1 MKKILIGSVAAAAM
15 MGGAA
20 FAGGI
25 ERGHSPYT
33 ILWEKGNYAELSFG
47 RVMPKVKGSYGYQP
61 APGYPTFP
69 LKSGNML
76 KDYTQASI
84 AVKYALRPDLDLAVV
99 LDQPM
104 GVDIGYPRGI
114 QDGSVAAYPLAGSNA
129 TIDSNALS
137 ALLRYRIDENWSVHG
152 GLKLQRTKGRVH
164 IESPTALARIGGSY
178 DMKTSSETDLGYIIG
193 GAYERPD
200 IAMRVALTY
209 QSAIKHDFKSVESA
223 PLLGSRNTGF
233 RVETPQQL
241 TLDFQ
246 TGVAADTLVFGS
258 LRWREWSAFNISPPV
273 YGALGSSDP
282 QNPRNSLVA
291 YPRNVMTYTLGVGRK
306 FTENFSGSV
315 AIGYEKS
322 NGFRTSNLGPH
333 NGLKSVTL
341 GGAYTQN
348 NMKISGGVTYA
359 EIGDATTYAPL
370 NGSFKKNHT
379 VGVGVK
385 VGFSF

>member
-1 MKKILIGSVAAAAM
+1 MKKILIGSVAAATM

-20 FAGGI
+20 SAGGI
-25 ERGHSPYT
+25 ERAHSPYS

-47 RVMPKVKGSYGYQP
+47 RVMPKVKGSYAY
-61 APGYPTFP
+61 APGVS

-76 KDYTQASI
+76 KDYTQYSF

-104 GVDIGYPRGI
+104 GVDIGYPSGA
-114 QDGSVAAYPLAGSNA
+114 QEGSLAPYPLAGSNA
-129 TIDSNALS
+129 TIDSNALT
-137 ALLRYRIDENWSVHG
+137 ALLRYRVDENWSVHG
-152 GLKLQRTKGRVH
+152 GLKVQRTEGEVH
-164 IESPTALARIGGSY
+164 IASPTALARIGGSY
-178 DMKTSSETDLGYIIG
+178 DMKTSTETDLGYIIG
-193 GAYERPD
+193 AAYERPD

-223 PLLGSRNTGF
+223 PRLGARNTGF
-233 RVETPQQL
+233 MVETPQQL

-246 TGVAADTLVFGS
+246 TGVAADTLLFGS
-258 LRWREWSAFNISPPV
+258 VRWREWSAFNITPPL
-273 YGALGSSDP
+273 YGSLGSSDP

-291 YPRNVMTYTLGVGRK
+291 YPRNVVTYTLGVGRK
-306 FTENFSGSV
+306 FTDNFSGSV
-315 AIGYEKS
+315 AIGYEKA

-333 NGLKSVTL
+333 NGLKSITL
-341 GGAYTQN
+341 GGAYTQD
-348 NMKISGGVTYA
+348 NMKISAGVTYA
-359 EIGDATTYAPL
+359 EIGDAITYAPL

-385 VGFSF
+385 VGFTF